1 MAVTN
6 FPYITRM
13 NSGFKVYI
21 LEGQPHLRS
30 EDRYRHVT
38 SDRVRLVPA
47 RPVGR
52 PVKRKHSS
60 ELGLTLEERRE
71 RVLSKHAAAVRRSSV
86 ASVPESPS
94 STSTGSPASSPTL
107 SPLACPAYAAPM
119 LDQPLAL
126 IKKPRRQEPPP
137 EMPAERTK
145 TVPASQQQVRP
156 SVITCVSSATKSNR
170 RPLERYSHSTVVSE
184 GSCDRVEEHFQRSL
198 GANYYKTSSSSSSSS
213 SASSSSSPPS
223 TSPSSSVSVDEHFAK
238 ALGDKWLQIKG
249 SSSTSTCGSSSPSSS
264 SASPPGS
271 PLFLHAQRRVLPTLA
286 HARTHTH
293 GHGPRGTSRPDARPH
308 TLWVIK

>member
-38 SDRVRLVPA
+38 SDRVRLVPS

-52 PVKRKHSS
+52 PGKRKHSS

-71 RVLSKHAAAVRRSSV
+71 RVLNKHAAAVRRSSV

-94 STSTGSPASSPTL
+94 STSTGSPASSPTV
-107 SPLACPAYAAPM
+107 SPTLACPAYAAPM
-119 LDQPLAL
+119 LDEPLAL
-126 IKKPRRQEPPP
+126 IKKPRREPPP
-137 EMPAERTK
+137 ETPAERTRA
-145 TVPASQQQVRP
+145 TPARQQQVRP

-198 GANYYKTSSSSSSSS
+198 GANYYKT
-213 SASSSSSPPS
+213 APPPS
-223 TSPSSSVSVDEHFAK
+223 TSVSVDEHFAK

-249 SSSTSTCGSSSPSSS
+249 SSSTCGSSSPSSS
-264 SASPPGS
+264 STSPPSS
-271 PLFLHAQRRVLPTLA
+271 PLFLHAQRRMPALA
-286 HARTHTH
+286 HTHAHTHTH
-293 GHGPRGTSRPDARPH
+293 TLGPRGASRPDARPH